1 MATHEEQI
9 RLDMINFARNSCT
22 VTTNS
27 LMSTVNLQCNV
38 DSEISHLFEGHEA
51 DEFIHKVNEIYNEG
65 GLFYEQAEY
74 LIAYEYLDLLLP

>member
-1 MATHEEQI
+1 MTTHEEKI

-27 LMSTVNLQCNV
+27 LLSTVNLQCNV
-38 DSEISHLFEGHEA
+38 DSEVSHLLQDHEA
-51 DEFIHKVNEIYNEG
+51 DEFIRKVDAIYNEG

-74 LIAYEYLDLLLP
+74 LVAHEYLDLLQP

>member
-1 MATHEEQI
+1 MTTDEKQI
-9 RLDMINFARNSCT
+9 RLEAINFARNSCT

-38 DSEISHLFEGHEA
+38 DSEISHLLEGHEA
-51 DEFIHKVNEIYNEG
+51 DEFIRKVDEVYNAG

-74 LIAYEYLDLLLP
+74 LIANEYLDLLLP